1 MKSVEDNF
9 LKTGLSAIC
18 FADLTN
24 KNRSQAIVG
33 TVDNEISVFDAEELI
48 DSRTETS
55 PIILLTEMNPTHIA
69 YATEN
74 GTIGIYK
81 GLDRLW
87 RVKSKSVAACQ
98 TAYKV
103 NLVTEGVLTGWM
115 NGRWEL
121 RTGVNPERH
130 QVVTYH
136 ELFTNELLFQAAF
149 YW

>member
-1 MKSVEDNF
+1 M
-9 LKTGLSAIC
+9 
-18 FADLTN
+18 TN

-98 TAYKV
+98 SAYKV

-121 RTGVNPERH
+121 RTGVDLLRH
-130 QVVTYH
+130 HLMVH
-136 ELFTNELLFQAAF
+136 HGRAIKNKLGFQTAF

>member
-1 MKSVEDNF
+1 MK
-9 LKTGLSAIC
+9 TILSAIC

-33 TVDNEISVFDAEELI
+33 TVDNEISVFDAEELV

-81 GLDRLW
+81 GLERLW

-103 NLVTEGVLTGWM
+103 NLITEGVLTGWM

-121 RTGVNPERH
+121 RTGVA
-130 QVVTYH
+130 
-136 ELFTNELLFQAAF
+136 L
-149 YW
+149 